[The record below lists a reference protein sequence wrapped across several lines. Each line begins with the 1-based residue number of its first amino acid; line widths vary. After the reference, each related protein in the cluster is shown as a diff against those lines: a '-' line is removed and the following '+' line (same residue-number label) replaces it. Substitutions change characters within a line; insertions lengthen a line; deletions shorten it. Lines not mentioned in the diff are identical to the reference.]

1 MTALPEQDQP
11 LLRSLLQPAGPV
23 GSQAWEIWRDLL
35 SKIQTDR
42 PRMGAEGKGRE
53 AHMQIGK
60 SFFCNPVS
68 QSCPKTDGT

>member
-11 LLRSLLQPAGPV
+11 PLRSLLQPAGPV

-42 PRMGAEGKGRE
+42 PRMGAEGKGRGPYANRE
-53 AHMQIGK
+53 ELLLQS
-60 SFFCNPVS
+60 SFSAMP
-68 QSCPKTDGT
+68 